1 MFNFNDIKGMV
12 LDGKVDI
19 AVSDFGISEERMKEM
34 DFLIVGRA
42 AMGRIYIRNPED
54 GVHWNVYIQPLKTAA
69 WIGIILFC
77 VIVIVPMMVVK
88 LGGRRHYT
96 SESKILPLK

>member
-1 MFNFNDIKGMV
+1 MV

-19 AVSDFGISEERMKEM
+19 AISDFGISEKRMNEM
-34 DFLIVGRA
+34 DFLIIGRP

-54 GVHWNVYIQPLKTAA
+54 GVDWSVYIKPLKTAA

-77 VIVIVPMMVVK
+77 VIVPVPMMVVK
-88 LGGRRHYT
+88 LGGR
-96 SESKILPLK
+96 